1 MPRNIY
7 KFVFIALF
15 IAMSAIY
22 AQPLFNEGFD
32 GTTFPPLGWVT
43 YDNVLDYWINDR
55 NGPHVAPGCAFAG
68 KFGGNPHT
76 PSDAWLVTPRLVPTT
91 NHNTLEFWY
100 RGFNRN
106 HRESLEIW
114 ISLAGNDKASF
125 MNTTGGVPFSA
136 FGMESWDYALRS
148 ISLES
153 FNGQLIYIGF
163 RYVGIIPSRH
173 GVFLDDISG
182 PLPPGGGPGGITYPR
197 NDVGVTAIIRPDTV
211 ELPSDFHPSAT
222 VNNFGTQSA
231 TFLTCYD
238 IINTS
243 NGTTVCRD
251 TANVSNL
258 AAGASFG
265 VGFTKAVSIPT
276 GGFYRIKVKTLLSG
290 DMQSSNDEMVKYF
303 RVIPFGYKD
312 AGVSAIIEPMGEL
325 QWHNV
330 FHPTIQVRNYSA
342 QAEQVPATIEI
353 RSLPSGSII
362 YTANIAGEIIQ
373 PLTSTTYTASTP
385 WPAAVGNYEVIA
397 YTNLTG
403 DMNLTNDTA
412 KTTAFCV
419 DVDAGALTIY
429 SPTEFAEPATS
440 VICSVD
446 VQNYS
451 WNPQNIN
458 VTLTIGDSYTETEV
472 VNLLAGN
479 DSVLSFDTPW
489 IASSGTFSVR
499 CSTFLAGDMNPANN
513 VKHSTVFVPT
523 RDIQPAVYICPVH
536 NGLNDTIIPDVIL
549 PRVAIRN
556 NGNYRV
562 ILAPVNLKI
571 YKIYTLTN
579 DSLVFDNTT
588 NVNIYEYSNVSASY
602 PNWYPESTGTGWY
615 RFTTTTMLAT
625 DQVPNNNTL
634 SDSWYIKPRFR
645 DIGLLSIRSP
655 NDTVSSGY
663 PIIPKVIS
671 ANNGNVSL
679 AFGVVTEIS
688 SGNNT
693 VYTCTRY
700 VSSPLRPGLQTQVSF
715 DPVTLPNG
723 TYEINSHT
731 IDSDDNPSN
740 DHIAGDFQVTSN
752 NIHDVRV
759 FSIISPNVSKTP
771 NGQITI
777 AATIVNAGNTYIDP
791 SELTVFFDINDS
803 GGFNNRYHQEE
814 PLELMPRNN
823 IGSQVNLLF
832 PIWYAS
838 AGTYVLTCSTAY
850 RYDQNTHND
859 VQHIIINV
867 YIPTISGWRPA
878 ASITDGLVKD
888 GGALTYV
895 PNIGIF
901 AVPGYKAYTFLCYDL
916 TNSTWLRK
924 HDVPVLVGKGAALCN
939 DGSNTVYLI
948 SGNNTRLFW
957 AYDITSNT
965 WTQLESVPAG
975 PKKRKINGGSGLAYI
990 TKDNLSFVYLIKG
1003 NGTYENWAY
1012 NIESDTWMLKDSVPR
1027 GAYGKPPKAGS
1038 CVTTDAISGYH
1049 YFYLLKS
1056 GYRGAN
1062 EFYKYDAITN
1072 TWTTL
1077 ANLNFTSPINPRGKL
1092 VKNGAALAYDGVNTI
1107 YAFKGG
1113 STLEFWAYTI
1123 DHDLWNWT
1131 DNPIGIG
1138 NFRKKVGT
1146 GASLAYADGNIYAFK
1161 GNRTSEFWKYI
1172 IPQGMYRIIPTG
1184 INGLMTINTINTQ
1197 AVRVAITPN
1206 IVKGYARISYQVNN
1220 LQPLK
1225 INIYNNNGAL
1235 VRSEEKALSMRTGI
1249 VALDLDGI
1257 GAGIYFVQIESG
1269 NNKFLEKIVVQK

>member
-1 MPRNIY
+1 
-7 KFVFIALF
+7 
-15 IAMSAIY
+15 
-22 AQPLFNEGFD
+22 
-32 GTTFPPLGWVT
+32 
-43 YDNVLDYWINDR
+43 
-55 NGPHVAPGCAFAG
+55 
-68 KFGGNPHT
+68 
-76 PSDAWLVTPRLVPTT
+76 VPTT

-100 RGFNRN
+100 RGFNVN

-136 FGMESWDYALRS
+136 FGMESWDYALKS

-182 PLPPGGGPGGITYPR
+182 PIPPGGGPGGITYPR

-211 ELPSDFHPSAT
+211 ELPVNFHPSAT

-243 NGTTVCRD
+243 TGTTVCRD

-258 AAGASFG
+258 AVGASFG

-362 YTANIAGEIIQ
+362 YTENIDGEIIQ
-373 PLTSTTYTASTP
+373 PLTSTTYIASTS
-385 WPAAVGNYEVIA
+385 WTAEVGNYQVTA
-397 YTNLTG
+397 YTRLAG
-403 DMNLTNDTA
+403 DNNLTNNTLT
-412 KTTAFCV
+412 TTAFCPN
-419 DVDAGALTIY
+419 VDAGVFAIY
-429 SPTEFAEPATS
+429 NPAEIAEPATS
-440 VICSVD
+440 IICSVG
-446 VQNYS
+446 VTNYS
-451 WNPQNIN
+451 STPQNID
-458 VTLTIGDSYTETEV
+458 VTIKIGDSYSNIIEAIP
-472 VNLLAGN
+472 LAAGN
-479 DSVLSFDTPW
+479 DTVLSFVDTPW

-499 CSTFLAGDMNPANN
+499 CSTFLAEDMNPAND
-513 VKHSTVFVPT
+513 VKSSTVFIPT
-523 RDIQPAVYICPVH
+523 RDIQPIVYICPAH

-562 ILAPVNLKI
+562 ISAPVNLKI
-571 YKIYTLTN
+571 YKLYTLTN
-579 DSLVFDNTT
+579 DSLVYDKMT

-625 DQVPNNNTL
+625 DQVPSNDTL

-645 DIGLLSIRSP
+645 DIGLVSIRSP

-759 FSIISPNVSKTP
+759 FSIISPNVDKTP

-803 GGFNNRYHQEE
+803 GGFTNRYHQEE

-867 YIPTISGWRPA
+867 YIPTISGWQPA

-1113 STLEFWAYTI
+1113 NTLEFWAYTI